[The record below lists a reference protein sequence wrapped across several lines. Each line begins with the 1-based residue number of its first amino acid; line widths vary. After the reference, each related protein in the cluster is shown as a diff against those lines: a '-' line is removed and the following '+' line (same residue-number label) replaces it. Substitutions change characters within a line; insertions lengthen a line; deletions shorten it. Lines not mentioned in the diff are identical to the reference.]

1 MNKIRERKDT
11 HYTYLMY
18 AQLYIRGYIY
28 INISLNILKAIKLIK
43 NATAAVRVGTLA
55 STSKKADA
63 INIEKVYK
71 D

>member
-1 MNKIRERKDT
+1 
-11 HYTYLMY
+11 MY
-18 AQLYIRGYIY
+18 AQLYGIYTHTHDVY